1 MFKYLNLALANS
13 VRSVEHHN
21 TNPHRANAMTPAFQL
36 RQLSDQQLIQRCHIE
51 HCELTSTDA
60 QTVLL
65 ERFEKLADNPL
76 VNLEIMTMLG
86 EVDEIYSQLPDEGF
100 LAESL
105 FTLSAIARQLA
116 TTKDAAM
123 QLSAEIVR
131 LEELQQQQAH
141 AGEYAN
147 EKWRGLTKMLN
158 P

>member
-1 MFKYLNLALANS
+1 
-13 VRSVEHHN
+13 
-21 TNPHRANAMTPAFQL
+21 MTPAFQL
-36 RQLSDQQLIQRCHIE
+36 RQLSAQHLIQRCHIE

-76 VNLEIMTMLG
+76 VNLEIMTVLG

-116 TTKDAAM
+116 DSRSATAKDAAM

-131 LEELQQQQAH
+131 LEKLQQQQAH

-147 EKWRGLTKMLN
+147 EKMRDLTKMLN

>member
-1 MFKYLNLALANS
+1 
-13 VRSVEHHN
+13 
-21 TNPHRANAMTPAFQL
+21 MTPAFQL

-65 ERFEKLADNPL
+65 ERFEQLADNPL
-76 VNLEIMTMLG
+76 VNLEIGTVLG

-116 TTKDAAM
+116 GSRSATAKDAAM

-141 AGEYAN
+141 AGEYAA
-147 EKWRGLTKMLN
+147 EKLQSIYQLFHTPKE
-158 P
+158 

>member
-1 MFKYLNLALANS
+1 
-13 VRSVEHHN
+13 
-21 TNPHRANAMTPAFQL
+21 MTPAFQL

-65 ERFEKLADNPL
+65 ERFEQLADNPL
-76 VNLEIMTMLG
+76 VNLEIMTVLG
-86 EVDEIYSQLPDEGF
+86 EVGEIYSQLPDEGF

-116 TTKDAAM
+116 GSRSATAKDVAM

-141 AGEYAN
+141 AGEYAA
-147 EKWRGLTKMLN
+147 EKLQSIYQLFHTPKE
-158 P
+158 

>member
-1 MFKYLNLALANS
+1 
-13 VRSVEHHN
+13 
-21 TNPHRANAMTPAFQL
+21 MTPAFQL
-36 RQLSDQQLIQRCHIE
+36 RQLSDQQLTQRCHIE

-76 VNLEIMTMLG
+76 VNLEIGTVLG

-116 TTKDAAM
+116 GSRSATAKDAAM

-141 AGEYAN
+141 AGEYAA
-147 EKWRGLTKMLN
+147 EKRQSIYQLFHTPKE
-158 P
+158 